1 VKIERKHTYEMQQIT
16 DARKFVY
23 SDLPQSSSLLKIIFQ
38 IIVYLSLPA
47 FELERP
53 TAAPWR
59 KTFILPDYVASKV
72 DMLNSN
78 VTIIW
83 TPIFEI

>member
-1 VKIERKHTYEMQQIT
+1 MQQIT
-16 DARKFVY
+16 DATKFVY
-23 SDLPQSSSLLKIIFQ
+23 SDLPESSSLLKIIFQ
-38 IIVYLSLPA
+38 IILYLSLPA

-53 TAAPWR
+53 TTAAWR
-59 KTFILPDYVASKV
+59 KTFILPDYVTSKV
-72 DMLNSN
+72 EVLNSN